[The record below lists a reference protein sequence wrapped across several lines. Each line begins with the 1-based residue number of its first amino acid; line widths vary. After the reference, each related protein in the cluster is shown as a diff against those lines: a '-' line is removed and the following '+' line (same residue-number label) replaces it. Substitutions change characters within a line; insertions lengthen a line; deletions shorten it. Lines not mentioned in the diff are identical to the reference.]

1 VRVVAGGGGN
11 LFLSCSLFFHILT
24 KKKIKKKKTVTHRA
38 AAERAETIDTLT
50 TRLAQSRAQTEQA
63 LSQRDE
69 LQGSMAALAAKF
81 ERAEHELALT
91 TNKLVRENEA
101 HRAAIRSAAELSDS
115 LRKAKSALEASE
127 DLRRSDAARI
137 DALGEA
143 LDSARKEASRMRVRV
158 EEIARG
164 ERIAAADERQH
175 QQQVEQQFAE
185 RDPRAGGGGGGS
197 GGGGGGGGGSSVM
210 RASSSMSSASAKSS
224 RRIADTDDEK
234 ARMIAEA
241 LSSFV
246 PTPAG
251 GKSQITTAPDTV
263 REGRPRAALARPPAA
278 GRRLQ
283 LD

>member
-1 VRVVAGGGGN
+1 
-11 LFLSCSLFFHILT
+11 
-24 KKKIKKKKTVTHRA
+24 
-38 AAERAETIDTLT
+38 
-50 TRLAQSRAQTEQA
+50 
-63 LSQRDE
+63 
-69 LQGSMAALAAKF
+69 MAALAAKF

-185 RDPRAGGGGGGS
+185 RDPRAGGGGGG
-197 GGGGGGGGGSSVM
+197 GGGGGSSVM

>member
-11 LFLSCSLFFHILT
+11 LFLRCSLFFHILT

-185 RDPRAGGGGGGS
+185 RDPRAGGGGGG
-197 GGGGGGGGGSSVM
+197 GGGGGSSVM